1 MIMHKEID
9 SLRDMVIATSG
20 DSNIHYYQII
30 SLRDPPYNVDS
41 NSAYIDSRTSEYGLN
56 LRGLFIIDE
65 NNAVS
70 LI

>member
-1 MIMHKEID
+1 
-9 SLRDMVIATSG
+9 MVIATSG
-20 DSNIHYYQII
+20 DSNIHYYKII
-30 SLRDPPYNVDS
+30 TLLNPPYNVDS
-41 NSAYIDSRTSEYGLN
+41 FNAYIDPRTSESGLN